1 MTTPDLHLDTGA
13 MALDALPDDERTA
26 FLAHLDNCE
35 TCPPELAEFTE
46 TVARLA
52 VLTAARPPAGLK
64 QRVLEAITTIPQ
76 LPPLTDGGRH
86 RAADPTR
93 EADTADGVDRPAETA
108 PDADIIPLRP
118 WYRRTTT
125 LIAATVVAL
134 ALLVGGVVVANRTT
148 SSDVAAQA
156 ACVATA
162 PDATVTRPT
171 VGEVGAVRYAPSC
184 GAATVDVSGIA
195 APPTGQQYQ
204 MWFIAGQSVTSAGL
218 MSQDAA
224 SPESHTVT
232 VPVTDPSAV
241 IGITAEP
248 AGGSAQPTSDPL
260 WVAPI
265 QS

>member
-1 MTTPDLHLDTGA
+1 
-13 MALDALPDDERTA
+13 
-26 FLAHLDNCE
+26 
-35 TCPPELAEFTE
+35 
-46 TVARLA
+46 
-52 VLTAARPPAGLK
+52 

-93 EADTADGVDRPAETA
+93 EADTADGVDRPAENA

-134 ALLVGGVVVANRTT
+134 APLVGGVVVANRTT

-171 VGEVGAVRYAPSC
+171 VGGVAAVRYAPSC

-195 APPTGQQYQ
+195 APPTGEQYQ

-232 VPVTDPSAV
+232 VPVTDPSAA
-241 IGITAEP
+241 IRITAEP

-265 QS
+265 QSRRPPVFVPRVVRAQPVSLGSSSGPGSMVGSRGASSTKSMAASMMLAPTTIPHVTAAPMKSTA

>member
-1 MTTPDLHLDTGA
+1 MTSPDLHLDTGA
-13 MALDALPDDERTA
+13 MALDALPDDERAA
-26 FLAHLDNCE
+26 FIAHLDDCE
-35 TCPPELAEFTE
+35 TCPPELAEFSE

-52 VLTAARPPAGLK
+52 VLTAQPAPAGLK
-64 QRVLEAITTIPQ
+64 QRVFEAITTIPQ

-86 RAADPTR
+86 RATDAAAEENP
-93 EADTADGVDRPAETA
+93 PETA
-108 PDADIIPLRP
+108 PVADVIPLRR

-125 LIAATVVAL
+125 LVAAAVVAI
-134 ALLVGGVVVANRTT
+134 ALLVGGVLVANRATT
-148 SSDVAAQA
+148 SSTAEQAQ
-156 ACVATA
+156 CVATA

-171 VGEVGAVRYAPSC
+171 VGNVGEVRYSPSC
-184 GAATVDVSGIA
+184 GAATVDVTGIA

-204 MWFIAGQSVTSAGL
+204 MWFIAGQTMTSAGL
-218 MSQDAA
+218 MSPDAA

-232 VPVTDPSAV
+232 VPVSDPSAQ

-248 AGGSAQPTSDPL
+248 TGGSAQPTSDPL